1 METEQAIKMGRR
13 IRKSGWLTS
22 LLGVGLLLLVK
33 RLNQISTLVAIT
45 MALAFTAP
53 AHAAPATASQSGSGF
68 LTVNGG
74 SGGNKHDDIELVGLG
89 SGVID
94 VIDNGSGGSSLG
106 SFSGVTGV
114 AVNLKGGENSLSL
127 DNVDIPNSL
136 TISAGGKD
144 DTVSVNNA
152 LVVGGFLTIAL
163 GKGDNHVNADHSGV
177 DSISVGSNVNIDTG
191 SGDDAIGLSVLN
203 SNAHVT
209 IKAGGGDDDVAIS
222 GSSSIGNRLI
232 INAGSGNNTVVIAD
246 TWATVAQVF
255 SGGGEDNVQ
264 IVNTQI
270 ADFMDVISGGGVDT
284 VLTDSSTA
292 GNEYRI
298 NCGPGVDT
306 LTDGGTP
313 TVVVDC
319 ETQEPSAQEPSAI
332 AIGDIGP
339 GGGIVFSV
347 SADGMSGLEAAP
359 EDQTSAIWCN
369 SNTDIPEVENF
380 DFSNTDPN
388 SGAENTPRIIDVCGG
403 SSAAGMAAAYEWPNG
418 QTDGFLP
425 NREELELLYNQR
437 NDVGDFA
444 PGGYW
449 SSSEV
454 DLFNYAWSQDFVD
467 GDLIEVNK
475 NVTFRV
481 RAVRAF

>member
-1 METEQAIKMGRR
+1 M
-13 IRKSGWLTS
+13 
-22 LLGVGLLLLVK
+22 
-33 RLNQISTLVAIT
+33 
-45 MALAFTAP
+45 
-53 AHAAPATASQSGSGF
+53 
-68 LTVNGG
+68 
-74 SGGNKHDDIELVGLG
+74 
-89 SGVID
+89 
-94 VIDNGSGGSSLG
+94 
-106 SFSGVTGV
+106 TGV

-332 AIGDIGP
+332 AIGDTGP

-347 SADGMSGLEAAP
+347 SADGLTGLEAAP
-359 EDQTSAIWCN
+359 EDQSNGVVWCDYFN
-369 SNTDIPEVENF
+369 DIAGVDNILNVGTP
-380 DFSNTDPN
+380 DPN
-388 SGAENTPRIIDVCGG
+388 SGAHNTPLIAAACGNT
-403 SSAAGMAAAYEWPNG
+403 SAAAVAAAYEWPNG

-425 NREELELLYNQR
+425 NREELDLLFNQR
-437 NDVGDFA
+437 TVVGGFTNDL
-444 PGGYW
+444 YW
-449 SSSEV
+449 SSSEFDGSFAWGQFFDGGNQV
-454 DLFNYAWSQDFVD
+454 DL
-467 GDLIEVNK
+467 NK
-475 NVTFRV
+475 FATLRV